1 MCIRDRANSTR
12 NCMSGCNIK
21 TYNLRNY
28 RFYQRRAGSIHEI
41 PPGYLP
47 VLQNCSIFSF
57 CHYHLNVIYQNTTG
71 QGFHNIRN
79 ICGRSNV
86 SFQGYKPIGNFSKQE
101 YFNILFDFIPLCAGN
116 SACFDYSK
124 IFYRSC
130 LDWLGLLWKLNLNFK
145 ELKIKKILVSQP
157 EPLNPKS
164 PYFELARKYN
174 LKVDFKPFNQ
184 VEGVSSK
191 DFRQQK
197 INILDFTAVI
207 FTSKT
212 GIDHFFRICNELR
225 TVVPDTM
232 KYFCI
237 TENVA
242 FYLQKYIVYRKRK
255 IFHGKAKFQD
265 LIDVIIKHR
274 EDNFFVPLS
283 EPHNAEIPESLD
295 KNSIKYTIGTLYKTI
310 STDFSNLTEFDYDIL
325 VFYSPSGI
333 KSLKENFPGFV
344 QGDIKIAAFGPTT
357 ACAVESEG
365 LRLDINAPN
374 PKAPS
379 MTMALD
385 DFLKEYNKN
394 LR

>member
-1 MCIRDRANSTR
+1 
-12 NCMSGCNIK
+12 
-21 TYNLRNY
+21 
-28 RFYQRRAGSIHEI
+28 
-41 PPGYLP
+41 
-47 VLQNCSIFSF
+47 
-57 CHYHLNVIYQNTTG
+57 
-71 QGFHNIRN
+71 
-79 ICGRSNV
+79 
-86 SFQGYKPIGNFSKQE
+86 
-101 YFNILFDFIPLCAGN
+101 
-116 SACFDYSK
+116 
-124 IFYRSC
+124 
-130 LDWLGLLWKLNLNFK
+130 
-145 ELKIKKILVSQP
+145 LKIRKILVSQP
-157 EPLNPKS
+157 EPINPKS

-174 LKVDFKPFNQ
+174 LKVDFKPFVK
-184 VEGVSSK
+184 VEGVPSK

-225 TVVPDTM
+225 IVVPDNM

-255 IFHGKAKFQD
+255 IFHGKSRFQD
-265 LIDVIIKHR
+265 LIDVMVKHK
-274 EDNFFVPLS
+274 EDNYFVPLS
-283 EPHNAEIPESLD
+283 VPHNSEIPELLE
-295 KNSIKYTIGTLYKTI
+295 KNGIKHTIGILYKTI
-310 STDFSNLTEFDYDIL
+310 STDFSAIKDFDYDIL

-357 ACAVESEG
+357 ACAVETEG

-379 MTMALD
+379 MTMAID
-385 DFLKEYNKN
+385 DYLKEHNKN
-394 LR
+394 FK

>member
-1 MCIRDRANSTR
+1 
-12 NCMSGCNIK
+12 
-21 TYNLRNY
+21 
-28 RFYQRRAGSIHEI
+28 
-41 PPGYLP
+41 
-47 VLQNCSIFSF
+47 
-57 CHYHLNVIYQNTTG
+57 
-71 QGFHNIRN
+71 
-79 ICGRSNV
+79 
-86 SFQGYKPIGNFSKQE
+86 
-101 YFNILFDFIPLCAGN
+101 
-116 SACFDYSK
+116 
-124 IFYRSC
+124 
-130 LDWLGLLWKLNLNFK
+130 
-145 ELKIKKILVSQP
+145 LKIRKILVSQP

-174 LKVDFKPFNQ
+174 LKVDFIPFVE
-184 VEGVSSK
+184 VEGISSK

-225 TVVPDTM
+225 AVVPDTM

-265 LIDVIIKHR
+265 LIDVIVKHR

-283 EPHNAEIPESLD
+283 EPHNAEIPELLD
-295 KNSIKYTIGTLYKTI
+295 KNGIKHTIGTLYKTI
-310 STDFSNLTEFDYDIL
+310 STNFATKDFDYDIL

-333 KSLKENFPGFV
+333 KSLKENFPGFI
-344 QGDIKIAAFGPTT
+344 QGNIKIAAFGPTT
-357 ACAVESEG
+357 ACAVVSEG
-365 LRLDINAPN
+365 LRLDIDAPN

-385 DFLKEYNKN
+385 DFLKEHNRN

>member
-1 MCIRDRANSTR
+1 MKIR
-12 NCMSGCNIK
+12 
-21 TYNLRNY
+21 
-28 RFYQRRAGSIHEI
+28 
-41 PPGYLP
+41 
-47 VLQNCSIFSF
+47 
-57 CHYHLNVIYQNTTG
+57 
-71 QGFHNIRN
+71 
-79 ICGRSNV
+79 
-86 SFQGYKPIGNFSKQE
+86 
-101 YFNILFDFIPLCAGN
+101 
-116 SACFDYSK
+116 
-124 IFYRSC
+124 
-130 LDWLGLLWKLNLNFK
+130 
-145 ELKIKKILVSQP
+145 KILVSQP
-157 EPLNPKS
+157 EPQNPKS
-164 PYFELARKYN
+164 PYYELARKYN
-174 LKVDFKPFNQ
+174 VKVEFKPF
-184 VEGVSSK
+184 VEIEGLTAK

-212 GIDHFFRICNELR
+212 GIDHFFRICSEMR

-255 IFHGKAKFQD
+255 IFHGNAKFQD
-265 LIDVIIKHR
+265 LIDVIVKHR

-283 EPHNAEIPESLD
+283 EPHNAEIPELLD
-295 KNSIKYTIGTLYKTI
+295 KNGIKYSIGTLYKTI
-310 STDFSNLTEFDYDIL
+310 STNFSDQEDFDYDII

-333 KSLKENFPGFV
+333 KSLKENFPKFV

-357 ACAVESEG
+357 AYAVENEG

-385 DFLKEYNKN
+385 DFLKDYNKN
-394 LR
+394 CK